1 MSQAQAC
8 HLCCACIILKC
19 QSFFKDLSCTFTFQ
33 TVSLK
38 FSVLD
43 CIMSVVTIV
52 DMQSFTFNLDDALP
66 YWHQWTTEESELI
79 SHMWGG
85 SQQKKQLS
93 DLQQEEWSLSELD
106 TLMKSCLTS
115 HWLWWPCLWPLCEL
129 AHRAVSVLSCTY
141 FLWRITM
148 SSSTMMSCDSMSS
161 QIVQYFFS
169 SSWSN
174 VWKCCFDVFW
184 PLRSDQV
191 AVTCVES
198 VKSSHIDLLIFK
210 FKDVQ

>member
-1 MSQAQAC
+1 
-8 HLCCACIILKC
+8 
-19 QSFFKDLSCTFTFQ
+19 
-33 TVSLK
+33 
-38 FSVLD
+38 
-43 CIMSVVTIV
+43 
-52 DMQSFTFNLDDALP
+52 MQSFSFNLDDALL
-66 YWHQWTTEESELI
+66 YWHQWITEESELI
-79 SHMWGG
+79 SHLWED

-106 TLMKSCLTS
+106 TLMKLCLTS
-115 HWLWWPCLWPLCEL
+115 HWSWWSCLWPLCEL
-129 AHRAVSVLSCTY
+129 AHRAVSALSCTY

-148 SSSTMMSCDSMSS
+148 PSSTMVGHDSMPSQVIQYSS
-161 QIVQYFFS
+161 G

-174 VWKCCFDVFW
+174 AWKCCFSVFW

-191 AVTCVES
+191 AATCVES